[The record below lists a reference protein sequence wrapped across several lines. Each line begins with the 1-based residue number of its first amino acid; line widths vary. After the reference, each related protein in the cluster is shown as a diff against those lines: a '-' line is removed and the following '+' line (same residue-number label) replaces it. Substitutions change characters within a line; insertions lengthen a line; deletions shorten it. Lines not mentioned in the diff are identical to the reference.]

1 MAKLT
6 NLLNERND
14 LREEVASLNRKIEE
28 LDKMVGGLTRE
39 NVRLFNKSQDLKKQ
53 LEKLKKKNG

>member
-39 NVRLFNKSQDLKKQ
+39 NARLFNKSQDLKKQ